1 MKRRPKFS
9 HIGRLIAT
17 TFVIVL
23 MALFDVPEARAET
36 LVVVASS
43 PADGD
48 ALAVSPPSISVTFN
62 LALGSAVT
70 MIVNCNGA
78 QMAVP
83 SARTSADQFSI
94 VLDLS
99 TTPLPAGNCG
109 VEWSAQALGGS
120 IQSGKVAFKIA
131 QATVTA
137 TTTTQTTVAPQ
148 STAPAAPAV
157 IVDPAAMK
165 GPLVLARLFSSFGL
179 AVLFGALVLIA
190 VAWPEGV
197 EYVVTIRFLRS
208 AWIVAL
214 AGTVAVVACLTA
226 QLNGKGFSA
235 SLSPTSWK
243 DLSDT
248 IPGKAA
254 LARLLFCGAA
264 GWVAIRPERA
274 IDPTT
279 QLPALALPGLA
290 VVTLGISRTGGELE
304 LIGYVAGAA
313 HVLAM
318 AVWFG
323 GLVLLARVVLSGP
336 GQEDLVHA
344 TRGFGRLATPALAIT
359 VLTGVVQM
367 YRLDIGYLTNRT
379 HGQVLIL
386 KVLAVAA
393 VIFVGVTT
401 RQFIRAR
408 LTRVDVLSSALAK
421 RLSRAVGMEA
431 LGGALIL
438 LLTSWLLALQPGKL
452 ADAGNGPSNYAFRKQ
467 FVDAKATNDVTVFV
481 TPALV
486 GPNAVFVKLA
496 KPVSAVTAFT
506 VTFSPPA
513 DQVVP
518 SVVLTPSL
526 LEAGSASLP
535 LSEGVPLNAPGAWT
549 MTVSILTA
557 QGEFRDSVVFSVL
570 PANGSAAAATTPS
583 LTLPVVSIAPT
594 TTTGLTV
601 VPAAVTVVGETPV
614 ATVTP

>member
-9 HIGRLIAT
+9 RIGRLITT

-23 MALFDVPEARAET
+23 MALFGAPEARAET

-120 IQSGKVAFKIA
+120 IQSGKLAFKIA
-131 QATVTA
+131 QSTVTA

-148 STAPAAPAV
+148 STAPAVPAV

-226 QLNGKGFSA
+226 QMSGKSFSA

-254 LARLLFCGAA
+254 LARLLFCAAA

-290 VVTLGISRTGGELE
+290 VVTLGISRTGGDLE
-304 LIGYVAGAA
+304 LVGYVAGAA

-344 TRGFGRLATPALAIT
+344 TRGFGRLATPALVIT

-386 KVLAVAA
+386 KVLAVAG

-467 FVDAKATNDVTVFV
+467 FIDAKAANDVTVFV

-486 GPNAVFVKLA
+486 GPNAVFVKLT

-570 PANGSAAAATTPS
+570 PANGSAAAPTTPS
-583 LTLPVVSIAPT
+583 LTLPVVSIAST
-594 TTTGLTV
+594 TTVITV
-601 VPAAVTVVGETPV
+601 VPTAVTVVGETTVSTV
-614 ATVTP
+614 AP